1 MGEITINARIEKI
14 KEKKVTKLQ
23 RKLIQFMEAN
33 SYENIIYFSI
43 TEFAAAAGVAEA
55 TVLRFCRS
63 LGFNGY
69 QDFKLSL
76 AQEIGP
82 VHKKLMKKVIFM
94 ISATVIWKC

>member
-76 AQEIGP
+76 AP
-82 VHKKLMKKVIFM
+82 VSYTHLRDVFV
-94 ISATVIWKC
+94 AFTVLAKFFARE